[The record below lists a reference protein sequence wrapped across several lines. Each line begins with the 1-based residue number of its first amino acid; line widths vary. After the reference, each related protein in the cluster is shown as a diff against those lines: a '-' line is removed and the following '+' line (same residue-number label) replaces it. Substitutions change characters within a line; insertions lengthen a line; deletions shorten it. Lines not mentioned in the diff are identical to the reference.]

1 MTSDEF
7 KNLPKGTFVVM
18 KTAEYPMKVKLK
30 LFFKLGINFEAPYFV
45 EEHSNREVH
54 YTVKKELT
62 DAIIAKYRP
71 DLLTAA
77 KDKADDSSTGGVKAS
92 RANKDVPFEQASHP
106 AKNEEQEKPATRKKF
121 DKKDDSKSGSGNK
134 RVIEQQRTQKPN
146 TRPMQP
152 RTHRNGG
159 ERK

>member
-1 MTSDEF
+1 
-7 KNLPKGTFVVM
+7 
-18 KTAEYPMKVKLK
+18 MKVKLK
-30 LFFKLGINFEAPYFV
+30 LFFKWGISFEAPYSV

-54 YTVKKELT
+54 YAVKKELT

-77 KDKADDSSTGGVKAS
+77 KEKKDDNNSCGVKAT
-92 RANKDVPFEQASHP
+92 RVNKDVPFEQASHP
-106 AKNEEQEKPATRKKF
+106 AKNEEQEKPATKKKS
-121 DKKDDSKSGSGNK
+121 DKKDDSKSSSGNK
-134 RVIEQQRTQKPN
+134 RVIEQQRTQKPH